1 MVYALALLLGC
12 ATAFDMPA
20 RQSFVSEMVCPDRVA
35 NAVGLNS
42 ASFNTARVLG
52 PAVAGGL
59 IAVVGIAPAFFLNAV
74 SFLAMIGGLL
84 AMDPDRLYRRPAVE
98 RGRGQIRAGFRYVWA
113 TPTLRSTILL
123 VLVVGML
130 GLNYRVALPLLA
142 RFAFD
147 GGPGAYGALA
157 AVMAAGAVVGALAV
171 ARRSRPTR
179 LLLLGSAAAFGLLSF
194 AAALAPTML
203 LEAAV
208 LFPIGMASLTFL
220 ATANST
226 VQLTSSPQMRG
237 RVMSL
242 YGLVLLGSGP
252 PSGLLSG
259 WMASQFGP
267 RSIMVLSGVSCVTA
281 AAVAAVGGRRRSGV
295 RDPNPSVPGPPN
307 GRVAQPEK
315 TRRRLSTAPRERV

>member
-1 MVYALALLLGC
+1 
-12 ATAFDMPA
+12 
-20 RQSFVSEMVCPDRVA
+20 
-35 NAVGLNS
+35 
-42 ASFNTARVLG
+42 
-52 PAVAGGL
+52 
-59 IAVVGIAPAFFLNAV
+59 
-74 SFLAMIGGLL
+74 
-84 AMDPDRLYRRPAVE
+84 
-98 RGRGQIRAGFRYVWA
+98 
-113 TPTLRSTILL
+113 
-123 VLVVGML
+123 
-130 GLNYRVALPLLA
+130 
-142 RFAFD
+142 
-147 GGPGAYGALA
+147 
-157 AVMAAGAVVGALAV
+157 MAAGAVVGALAV